1 MTIMSNKFQKVFLRS
16 LVPFFLI
23 IMARALVATPGS
35 AATAQAKRLK
45 IGLVQL
51 GTDNPFWIAQVAGGQ
66 EAARRYG
73 FDLVVTSGEGDVNKQ
88 VQAFEN
94 LVNQGVDAISVN
106 PLDAKA
112 FGPAL
117 AKAAAAKIPVV
128 CLFSKMDSCVS
139 VLGFQEV
146 ANARQVGQYAVQLLT
161 KKYGEPKGNVAILLG
176 ALGQDINTNRAG
188 GFQDVIKQFPN
199 IKVVAAE
206 STGNWEADKATALT
220 ENWLTAYPNLDLIY
234 GLSDSLTIPAA
245 NVLKRAGKTDIK
257 LVSYDGTDVGLKAVS
272 DGSVSS
278 TVALLPQYN
287 GFWNVYAAYMTANGV
302 KMPATYFMDG
312 ALVTNDNINAFQALS
327 ADMANNIQ
335 HFPFELP
342 VGAIIADYTARQAPA
357 AAATAAATAKK

>member
-1 MTIMSNKFQKVFLRS
+1 MSRKMSRRSVVF
-16 LVPFFLI
+16 FFLL
-23 IMARALVATPGS
+23 ALVMAVAAAPSGS
-35 AATAQAKRLK
+35 ASAQAKRLK

-73 FDLVVTSGEGDVNKQ
+73 FDLQVTSGEGDVNKQ

-94 LVNQGVDAISVN
+94 LVNQGVDAISIN

-117 AKAAAAKIPVV
+117 AKAQAAKIPVV
-128 CLFSKMDSCVS
+128 CLFSKMDTCVS

-146 ANARQVGQYAVQLLT
+146 ANAAQVGQYAVQLLT
-161 KKYGEPKGNVAILLG
+161 KKYGSPKGEIAILLG

-188 GFQDVIKQFPN
+188 GFEDVIKQYPN
-199 IKVVAAE
+199 IKIDAAE

-245 NVLKRAGKTDIK
+245 NVLQRASKTDIK
-257 LVSYDGTDVGLKAVS
+257 LVSYDGTDVGLKAVA
-272 DGSVSS
+272 DGTINS

-287 GFWNVYAAYMTANGV
+287 GFWNVYAAYLVASGV
-302 KMPATYFMDG
+302 KMPATYYMEG
-312 ALVTNDNINAFQALS
+312 ALVTTDNIKAFTALS
-327 ADMANNIQ
+327 ADMANNITN
-335 HFPFELP
+335 FPFELP
-342 VGAIIADYTARQAPA
+342 VGAIIADYVARQTPSAS
-357 AAATAAATAKK
+357 ATAAATASK